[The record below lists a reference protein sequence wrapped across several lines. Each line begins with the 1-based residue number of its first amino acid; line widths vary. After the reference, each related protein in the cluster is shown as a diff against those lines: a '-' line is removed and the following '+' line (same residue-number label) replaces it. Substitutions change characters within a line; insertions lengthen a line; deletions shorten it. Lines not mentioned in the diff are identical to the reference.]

1 MVLFAQM
8 AIVIV
13 IVIEIVIVS
22 LSRKHQKSVGWGR

>member
-13 IVIEIVIVS
+13 IVIVIVS

>member
-13 IVIEIVIVS
+13 IVIVS
-22 LSRKHQKSVGWGR
+22 LSRKHQKSVGWGT

>member
-13 IVIEIVIVS
+13 IVIVIVS
-22 LSRKHQKSVGWGR
+22 LSSKHQKSVGWGR